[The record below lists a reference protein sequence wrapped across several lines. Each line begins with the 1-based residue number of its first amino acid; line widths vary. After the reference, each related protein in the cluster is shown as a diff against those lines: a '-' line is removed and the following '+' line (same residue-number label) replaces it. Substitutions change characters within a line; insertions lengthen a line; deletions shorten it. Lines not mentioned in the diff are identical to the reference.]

1 MEIKRFGNIEGKT
14 MMLLHGNLMCW
25 QQFEDLIPL
34 LERKFCV
41 YAVSFDGF
49 DGTGETTYTTARDQA
64 DKLAAYIEK
73 ELDGQLDLLFAE
85 SLGCGPAVFLKASP
99 NIQFGRMILSGPEY
113 LDFGVLN
120 RLILKVMPQK
130 QYRTAHEKY
139 MPAWAL
145 RFMGQTEQGMQTMLR
160 RIPDHISLESVRA
173 TWEAGLYLYRTDFLV
188 QPDAKVACWYGEKE
202 GHMKKA
208 IQRLRTAYPNLIVR
222 CFPGFGHG
230 DIINHPALLASELER
245 FLADGET
252 LLAIKHRAVDKLRF
266 LGKLIDGNKRQ
277 WPYKLFE
284 RTYRNFIRTQTEAL
298 GGDCCDY
305 WYVGDKSPALEAYR
319 DLERI

>member
-25 QQFEDLIPL
+25 RQFEDLIPL

-99 NIQFGRMILSGPEY
+99 TVQIDRMILSGPEY

-188 QPDAKVACWYGEKE
+188 QPDAKGRLLVRRKRRAHEK
-202 GHMKKA
+202 G
-208 IQRLRTAYPNLIVR
+208 
-222 CFPGFGHG
+222 
-230 DIINHPALLASELER
+230 HPAA
-245 FLADGET
+245 ADGISEPDRPLFPRFRPWRDHQSSGTACVGDGT
-252 LLAIKHRAVDKLRF
+252 LLAIMITNR
-266 LGKLIDGNKRQ
+266 KRR
-277 WPYKLFE
+277 K
-284 RTYRNFIRTQTEAL
+284 
-298 GGDCCDY
+298 
-305 WYVGDKSPALEAYR
+305 
-319 DLERI
+319 

>member
-64 DKLAAYIEK
+64 DKLAGYIEK
-73 ELDGQLDLLFAE
+73 ELNGQLDLLFAE

-99 NIQFGRMILSGPEY
+99 TVQIDRMILSGPEY

-145 RFMGQTEQGMQTMLR
+145 RFMGQTEQGMQTMLPPYPGSYQLGIRPGHLGGRALSLSDGLSGTARCKGRLLVR
-160 RIPDHISLESVRA
+160 RKRRA
-173 TWEAGLYLYRTDFLV
+173 Y
-188 QPDAKVACWYGEKE
+188 EK
-202 GHMKKA
+202 G
-208 IQRLRTAYPNLIVR
+208 
-222 CFPGFGHG
+222 
-230 DIINHPALLASELER
+230 HPATAEGISGSDGPLFPR
-245 FLADGET
+245 FRPWRDHQSSGTACVGDGT
-252 LLAIKHRAVDKLRF
+252 LLAIMITNR
-266 LGKLIDGNKRQ
+266 KRR
-277 WPYKLFE
+277 K
-284 RTYRNFIRTQTEAL
+284 
-298 GGDCCDY
+298 
-305 WYVGDKSPALEAYR
+305 
-319 DLERI
+319 

>member
-1 MEIKRFGNIEGKT
+1 

-25 QQFEDLIPL
+25 RQFEDLIPL

-49 DGTGETTYTTARDQA
+49 DGTGKTTYTTAQNQA
-64 DKLAAYIEK
+64 DKLAGYIEK
-73 ELDGQLDLLFAE
+73 ELNGRLDLLFAE

-99 NIQFGRMILSGPEY
+99 TVQIDRMILSGPEY

-160 RIPDHISLESVRA
+160 RIRSYQFDPVRA
-173 TWEAGLYLYRTDFLV
+173 RWRQDFISIERTF
-188 QPDAKVACWYGEKE
+188 WYSPMQRSPVGTEK
-202 GHMKKA
+202 KKA
-208 IQRLRTAYPNLIVR
+208 HEKGYP
-222 CFPGFGHG
+222 
-230 DIINHPALLASELER
+230 AA
-245 FLADGET
+245 ADGISEPDRPLFPRFRPWRDHQSSGTACVGAGT
-252 LLAIKHRAVDKLRF
+252 LLAIMITNR
-266 LGKLIDGNKRQ
+266 KRR
-277 WPYKLFE
+277 K
-284 RTYRNFIRTQTEAL
+284 
-298 GGDCCDY
+298 
-305 WYVGDKSPALEAYR
+305 
-319 DLERI
+319 

>member
-1 MEIKRFGNIEGKT
+1 MSTIKDTLHEKRKTTEYHIKQLQHEGKQGIRYT
-14 MMLLHGNLMCW
+14 AMMPDIPFLILGLISDIGWLTHLIAGIIYFCGN
-25 QQFEDLIPL
+25 
-34 LERKFCV
+34 
-41 YAVSFDGF
+41 GF
-49 DGTGETTYTTARDQA
+49 RY
-64 DKLAAYIEK
+64 
-73 ELDGQLDLLFAE
+73 LLFAE

-99 NIQFGRMILSGPEY
+99 NIQIGRMILSGPEY

-120 RLILKVMPQK
+120 RLILKVMPKK

-208 IQRLRTAYPNLIVR
+208 IQRLRTAYPGLIVR

-230 DIINHPALLASELER
+230 EIINHPALLASEMER

-252 LLAIKHRAVDKLRF
+252 EGD
-266 LGKLIDGNKRQ
+266 
-277 WPYKLFE
+277 
-284 RTYRNFIRTQTEAL
+284 AL
-298 GGDCCDY
+298 
-305 WYVGDKSPALEAYR
+305 KN
-319 DLERI
+319 